1 MPEASLLASALCKAI
16 EKGVLALAFAAV
28 AEGFYVGRG
37 GGVDAI
43 FATIMKKLYSPDKWL
58 NLAIPS
64 LA

>member
-37 GGVDAI
+37 GGGG
-43 FATIMKKLYSPDKWL
+43 
-58 NLAIPS
+58 
-64 LA
+64 